1 MYEQTAIE
9 LAMAEGQSVDE
20 AKAKEAIRHF
30 EDFYEGVKAKF
41 IRKDFKPAW
50 KYTNGYY
57 FDKNMYYSYK
67 NVSIS
72 YNVFY
77 LYNVLF

>member
-1 MYEQTAIE
+1 MAGWSMY
-9 LAMAEGQSVDE
+9 
-20 AKAKEAIRHF
+20 F

-57 FDKNMYYSYK
+57 FDKNMY
-67 NVSIS
+67 
-72 YNVFY
+72 
-77 LYNVLF
+77 